1 MLKVYHYN
9 SDGVRNLC
17 GKTKNP
23 SKWLKENNKK
33 RYEDVVCCEEGGY
46 LDDDG
51 NDVNGKE
58 AHEQK
63 KCSCIELI
71 NEFSFE
77 WIRDVE

>member
-1 MLKVYHYN
+1 MSPKVWKN
-9 SDGVRNLC
+9 TIGADARNLDE
-17 GKTKNP
+17 GKPNQL
-23 SKWLKENNKK
+23 S
-33 RYEDVVCCEEGGY
+33 Y

-77 WIRDVE
+77 WVRDVE